1 MLNKK
6 IMKTKKII
14 TAILLAAIV
23 VALGACKK
31 SRYCHCISE
40 SYQTVSL
47 DGTTSMV
54 ADTVVVNVDRGFKCE
69 HILELGIQE
78 LKNGEYVTST
88 RTVDCLEL
96 DMDTVVTIP
105 AEHPVED

>member
-1 MLNKK
+1 
-6 IMKTKKII
+6 MKAKRILVI
-14 TAILLAAIV
+14 LLLAAV
-23 VALGACKK
+23 VVTMGACKK

-40 SYQTVSL
+40 SYQSIAL
-47 DGTTSMV
+47 DGSTSTV

-69 HILELGIQE
+69 HLIELGLQE

-88 RTVDCLEL
+88 RKVDCLEL

-105 AEHPVED
+105 NEHPTDD

>member
-1 MLNKK
+1 
-6 IMKTKKII
+6 MKAKRILVI
-14 TAILLAAIV
+14 LLLAAV
-23 VALGACKK
+23 VVTMGACKK

-40 SYQTVSL
+40 SYQNIAL
-47 DGTTSMV
+47 DGSTSTV

-69 HILELGIQE
+69 HLKELGLQE

-88 RTVDCLEL
+88 RKVDCLEL

-105 AEHPVED
+105 NEHPTDD